1 MITAICNPQ
10 NIGKVRKAAQEELER
25 LLREGVTAEELEKAK
40 QGYLQAQKVARANDG
55 ALAGMLSSLRYLGRT
70 MAYEGEVESKI
81 QALTPE
87 QVNAAL
93 RKHLDAKKLVVV
105 TAGDFQSSPAVQVK
119 TSPE

>member
-1 MITAICNPQ
+1 M
-10 NIGKVRKAAQEELER
+10 
-25 LLREGVTAEELEKAK
+25 
-40 QGYLQAQKVARANDG
+40 
-55 ALAGMLSSLRYLGRT
+55 S
-70 MAYEGEVESKI
+70 YEGEVESKI

-105 TAGDFQSSPAVQVK
+105 TAGDFQSSPAVQAK